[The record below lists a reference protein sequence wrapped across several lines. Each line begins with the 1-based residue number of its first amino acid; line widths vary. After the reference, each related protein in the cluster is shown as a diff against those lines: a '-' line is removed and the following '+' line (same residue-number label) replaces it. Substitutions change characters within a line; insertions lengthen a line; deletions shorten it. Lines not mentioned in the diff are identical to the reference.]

1 MPSTPVPSDPN
12 AAPAPVPLDESFRQA
27 WERHGTLVY
36 TICGAIILAI
46 IVKGAWEYML
56 AHKEFEIRR
65 EYAASSTAES
75 YRAFAASHPGHPLA
89 ALAELNVAD
98 DAYASGHFSD
108 AVADYDKAASDLPT
122 GPFRSRA
129 KLGQAMALALSGK
142 TADAETSLRQ
152 ILNDPAQLSA
162 LRCEAGYQ
170 LANLAVA
177 ANRPGE
183 VEKLAEQMMQID
195 PTNPYAERTLQLHA
209 AAPAQPVPVSARPT
223 IALPGAH

>member
-1 MPSTPVPSDPN
+1 MPSSPVPSDPN
-12 AAPAPVPLDESFRQA
+12 AAPVPVPLDESFRQA
-27 WERHGTLVY
+27 WERHGTLAY
-36 TICGAIILAI
+36 TICVAVILAI
-46 IVKGAWEYML
+46 IVKGGWEYML
-56 AHKEFEIRR
+56 AHKELDIRK
-65 EYAASSTAES
+65 EYAACTTAES

-98 DAYASGHFSD
+98 DAYASGHFGD
-108 AVADYDKAASDLPT
+108 AVADYDRAASDLPI

-142 TADAETSLRQ
+142 KADAETSLRQ
-152 ILNDPAQLSA
+152 ILNDASQLNA

-177 ANRPGE
+177 ANRPAE
-183 VEKLAEQMMQID
+183 LEKLAEQMMQID
-195 PTNPYAERTLQLHA
+195 PTNPFAERTLQLRA
-209 AAPAQPVPVSARPT
+209 AMPAQPAPVSAAPT